1 MQVVIND
8 KQCLLYLSYLKRVCA
23 CVCLALFANIESR
36 TGCGH
41 IKNDEYIMYST
52 GGSTMIGYVHASL
65 ELMRVFNG
73 SAKLTC
79 ELR

>member
-1 MQVVIND
+1 
-8 KQCLLYLSYLKRVCA
+8 
-23 CVCLALFANIESR
+23 
-36 TGCGH
+36 
-41 IKNDEYIMYST
+41 MYST